1 MVTPSSVIFA
11 ICEIKISGVLIDYL
25 WKTRKPVSNLEL
37 NYKKIIIIKKKKK
50 KKVIEVQQL

>member
-25 WKTRKPVSNLEL
+25 WKTRKQGFHLEL
-37 NYKKIIIIKKKKK
+37 NLRKGN
-50 KKVIEVQQL
+50 

>member
-25 WKTRKPVSNLEL
+25 WKTRKPGSNLEL
-37 NYKKIIIIKKKKK
+37 NYKKIIIKKIKKKKK
-50 KKVIEVQQL
+50 EGN